1 MRLPL
6 TTRAIL
12 SKQFGFAKT
21 GPTHV
26 ADNQIVQDGYKL
38 QDVEHALNID
48 AIQLYVGSD
57 ETDMEALWK
66 MMIDKAEGRV
76 AIAEEVVAMAKE
88 IVAEALVEV
97 LAEKI
102 IEESIM
108 ETSPSEPKKKRGR
121 PFKVVKHGHEK
132 EK

>member
-1 MRLPL
+1 MVFLYSSWMRLPL

-38 QDVEHALNID
+38 QDVEHALN
-48 AIQLYVGSD
+48 SD

-76 AIAEEVVAMAKE
+76 AVAEEVVAMAKE

-132 EK
+132 GK